1 MEVTDQ
7 EMGVVLVLGIDV
19 RDPDAVADDP
29 RLVLKAAERRFLI
42 LRRRRLRDGQ
52 REGQEGDTERREP
65 SASMAR
71 TLIG

>member
-1 MEVTDQ
+1 MEVADQ
-7 EMGVVLVLGIDV
+7 EMGVVLVLGIDM

-52 REGQEGDTERREP
+52 RQKGDTERREP